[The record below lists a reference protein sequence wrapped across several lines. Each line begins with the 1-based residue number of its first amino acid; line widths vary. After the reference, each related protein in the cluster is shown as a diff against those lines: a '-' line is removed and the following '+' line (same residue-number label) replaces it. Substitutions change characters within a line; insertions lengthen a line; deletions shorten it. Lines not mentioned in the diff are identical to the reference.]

1 MKIWNHIQR
10 EVLKNPPLVLG
21 ISFMLLISMGT
32 LLLMLPF
39 ASSDG
44 NGASF
49 IDALFTATSA
59 SCVTGLI
66 VRNTAVGWSVFGKF
80 VIISLIQIG
89 GLGTMTI
96 IALVSVLLGKKIG
109 LRERMFIREQLNTNT
124 LSGMV
129 RLIEFVIR
137 FTFVV
142 EGIGA
147 LLLSLRLVPAYGLFK
162 GVVFSVFHAISAFC
176 NAGFDLFGNS
186 MIPFQGDYLVTL
198 TIAALI
204 ILGGLGFIVYVELW
218 QFRQSKHLSSH
229 TKLVLSTTAMLLLGG
244 MFLIY
249 FFEFRNPATLGALP
263 EQQKWLAAF
272 FQSTTFRTAGFNS
285 VEMGS
290 MNDITVF
297 FAILLMFIGGSPGST
312 AGGLK
317 TTTFAI
323 TMAAAFTTLKG
334 TRDTELFKR
343 RVSETTIR
351 KIFALFVIA
360 ICLVFFVA
368 SCIVFFEHNK
378 FVFVDILFETVS
390 AFGTVGVTRGITA
403 DLSPLSK
410 LFITFTMYLGRVG
423 PTTFAMGLFQKE
435 HDKKY
440 RYAEGRFIVG

>member
-218 QFRQSKHLSSH
+218 QFWQSKHLSSH

>member
-162 GVVFSVFHAISAFC
+162 GVVFSIFHAISAFC

>member
-244 MFLIY
+244 MVLIY

>member
-249 FFEFRNPATLGALP
+249 FFEFRNPATLGAWP